1 MALELL
7 IREHDN
13 KRDDQSTEHTSAYY
27 QAFMRVGSFRARRDN
42 GSVRVE
48 LFHVLI
54 GQGHGLILCGI
65 GDRKCAVRN
74 RLNCPLHVRPDFP
87 HHNDR
92 GPYAEFCDLVL
103 DLGCVS
109 AERAVGLRF
118 GEVRVSYE
126 KSEKENPCR
135 SFAHT

>member
-74 RLNCPLHVRPDFP
+74 RLNCPLHVRPDFRTTMTEAP
-87 HHNDR
+87 T
-92 GPYAEFCDLVL
+92 PSFVTWCLILV
-103 DLGCVS
+103 
-109 AERAVGLRF
+109 A
-118 GEVRVSYE
+118 
-126 KSEKENPCR
+126 CR
-135 SFAHT
+135 LSVLLVCASVKFE